1 MTTLHL
7 DFETRS
13 AVDLKVVG
21 AYNYTRHAST
31 RSILMGYAFNDSK
44 IKMWEP
50 HEEPFPQ
57 EVRDALADPKVMV
70 AAWNAS
76 FERNVLKHKHD
87 IWVDYSRWVDPMVLA
102 RYLSMPG
109 SLDRVGEILDIDYEY
124 RKKDGDDLKTLFTEP
139 RPIKARKQASDENAL
154 FPISPLEDRII
165 PVSFA
170 DWTTHPKEWAEFIEY
185 CRQDVKAERHLGQ
198 LMGHFALPENEIR
211 LWILDQKI
219 NDAGMPTDRRFV
231 NCALDLAVE
240 DKNKQLDRLKVITG
254 LSNSNS
260 PKQFL
265 DWARKHGYPSNSLRK
280 GQVVA
285 TLADP
290 SSSVDAVCREAL
302 SIRDKSAK
310 TSYTKLF
317 KIKDALS
324 DDDMLREQFLFM
336 GAARTGRW
344 SGQAV
349 QLQNFSRPIKAVKKL
364 KDLEVA
370 RELILARDFE
380 GLEKRFGSALDVVTS
395 AMRSGFVAPDGY
407 KLSICDYSGIE
418 VRVGG
423 WIAGD
428 EKILDECRKNKDTYL
443 AFAALMHR
451 VPYEVLWDGR
461 ETVETE
467 EKRQIAKPGK
477 LGCMYRMG
485 PGDLK
490 KNKYGDMVRTG
501 LWGYAQAMGVD
512 MTREQCVASVSAFR
526 SEYKQIRDVWY
537 RAEEAVLRCVES
549 GGVHEIG
556 PTGKIWCDRRRRKD
570 GSIIIRIHL
579 PSGRY
584 LHFLNSGSEVKEME
598 GDSGPYSKLTF
609 FYDGIRQENK
619 TWGRI
624 HSHGGRIFEQIT
636 QAVARDVLAD
646 GMLKLDEIGMSIRGI
661 FHDEIL
667 CVSSDTEDAFNW
679 RDMRSIMRQTPL
691 WADENLI
698 LDAAGFDGTFYR
710 KA

>member
-1 MTTLHL
+1 MTILHL

-50 HEEPFPQ
+50 HETSFPE
-57 EVRDALADPKVMV
+57 EVKEALLDPKVMV

-76 FERNVLKHKHD
+76 FERNVLRHKHD
-87 IWVDYSRWVDPMVLA
+87 IWVPYERWTDPMVNA
-102 RYLSMPG
+102 RYMSMPG
-109 SLDRVGEILDIDYEY
+109 KLDKVGEILDIDYEY

-139 RPIKARKQASDENAL
+139 RPVKVQKQASDENAL
-154 FPISPLEDRII
+154 FPVSPLEDRII
-165 PVSFA
+165 PVSFS
-170 DWTTHPKEWAEFIEY
+170 DWTTHPKEWAQFIEY

-198 LMGHFALPENEIR
+198 LMSHFALPDEEIR
-211 LWILDQKI
+211 LWFLDQKI
-219 NDAGMPTDRRFV
+219 NDTGMPTDRRFV
-231 NCALDLAVE
+231 NCALDMAVD
-240 DKNKQLDRLKVITG
+240 DKNKQLERLREITG
-254 LSNSNS
+254 ISNSNS

-265 DWARKHGYPSNSLRK
+265 AWARAHGYPSNSLRK

-285 TLADP
+285 TLAESF
-290 SSSVDAVCREAL
+290 SSMDAECREAL

-344 SGQAV
+344 SSQAS
-349 QLQNFSRPIKAVKKL
+349 QLQNLARPMKSLKKL
-364 KDLEVA
+364 KDLEEA
-370 RELILARDFE
+370 RELIYAGQSDAVAA
-380 GLEKRFGSALDVVTS
+380 RFGSILDTVTS
-395 AMRSGFVAPDGY
+395 CIRSGFAAPPGY
-407 KLSICDYSGIE
+407 KFGICDYSAIE
-418 VRVGG
+418 TRVAG
-423 WIAGD
+423 WVAGD
-428 EKILDECRKNKDTYL
+428 RNILNEIRAGKDPYL
-443 AFAALMHR
+443 AFASMIYR
-451 VPYEVLWDGR
+451 VPYDVLWASRD
-461 ETVETE
+461 TVETE

-477 LGCMYRMG
+477 LGCVYRMG

-512 MTREQCVASVSAFR
+512 MPRELCVTSVTAFR
-526 SEYKQIRDVWY
+526 AEYRQVRDLWY
-537 RAEEAVLRCVES
+537 SSEEAILRCVHS

-579 PSGRY
+579 PSGRHLHY
-584 LHFLNSGSEVKEME
+584 LNAGSEIKQME
-598 GDSGPYSKLTF
+598 GDSGPYEKLTF
-609 FYDGIRQENK
+609 FYDGVNQETK
-619 TWGRI
+619 VWGRV
-624 HSHGGRIFEQIT
+624 HSHGGKIVENIV
-636 QAVARDVLAD
+636 QAVARDILAD
-646 GMLKLDEIGMSIRGI
+646 GMLALDAVGMKICGL

-667 CVSSDTEDAFNW
+667 ILEPDTDEAFTW
-679 RDMRSIMRQTPL
+679 QDMRSIMNQTPK
-691 WADENLI
+691 WGDENLL
-698 LDAAGFDGTFYR
+698 LDSAGFDSKFYR
-710 KA
+710 KG